1 MSGGGRRADRVAERI
16 KVELSELLLRGTVRD
31 PDAADAC
38 VTDVKV
44 SDDLSHARVYVR
56 LLRNDVSEKAQAGAI
71 EALNRAAGFLRRE
84 LSPKLK
90 LKYQPELRF
99 FWDEGIDRATRIEE
113 LLSEIERE
121 GREGTGR

>member
-1 MSGGGRRADRVAERI
+1 M
-16 KVELSELLLRGTVRD
+16 ELMELFLRGAVRD
-31 PDAADAC
+31 PNAADSC

-56 LLRNDVSEKAQAGAI
+56 LLRDPITPEAQKRAV

-84 LSPKLK
+84 LSSRLN
-90 LKYQPELRF
+90 LKYQPDLRF
-99 FWDEGIDRATRIEE
+99 FWDEGVDQAVRIET

-121 GREGTGR
+121 GAGK